1 MSGFQIIMLC
11 WFCSAVSML
20 IGIYAGHKF
29 KTYDEQDNKVSKS
42 FEQYLSKKGE
52 SCRK

>member
-20 IGIYAGHKF
+20 IGIYAGYKF
-29 KTYDEQDNKVSKS
+29 KSYDEQDSGVSES
-42 FEQYLSKKGE
+42 FENYLSKKGD
-52 SCRK
+52 